1 MGSHLTSACAVL
13 LVVLGLGAC
22 APGQGQAIPV
32 ERPPTQVFEA
42 AKPAV
47 AIVEAAL
54 GVTWS
59 VPQPDIDQSK
69 QTQLQNRLLAMIRSG
84 ALAPNQ
90 EALRRASVQL
100 ITDDPGGWFSL
111 TGQRYKHTDTVYVM
125 GSGFFVSQD
134 GYLLTNAHVLT
145 ASPDE
150 VRRLLVS
157 GVTKGTAEQAFVQS
171 VRDEVSKGFETDVS
185 DAQAQKLASWLAEVY
200 ASGLQVASITPSY
213 RIAVG
218 SHSAKEVEAQGMQ
231 AKVVATG
238 QPIPGKD
245 VALLKTEGGPF
256 VTLPLSQEVPKQGA
270 HLDVVGYPCG
280 CTGQE
285 DADPARQVVA
295 TLTQGSVQGELA
307 MSSGWRA
314 TGTDAKME
322 HGNSGGPALDSYGRV
337 VGLATFQDTVEAQGS
352 SRTYNFVLPI
362 EVANEFIRQAHVKAA
377 QGPLGR
383 QYSQAVSDFSAEHYR
398 AALPL
403 FQEVARADARNPYA
417 GEYVVRSR
425 AAIAAGRDR
434 TPPPTPG
441 YLQWLL
447 DYGYL
452 PVFGLWG
459 LVAVGGA
466 TFLALRRRRHLPS
479 PLRGGP
485 WRG

>member
-1 MGSHLTSACAVL
+1 MGSRWISACAVL

-22 APGQGQAIPV
+22 APGQSRPTPV
-32 ERPPTQVFEA
+32 ERPPSQVFEA

-59 VPQPDIDQSK
+59 VPQPDIDQGK
-69 QTQLQNRLLAMIRSG
+69 QTQLQSRLLAMVRSG
-84 ALAPNQ
+84 ALAPTQ
-90 EALRRASVQL
+90 DALRRASVQL

-111 TGQRYKHTDTVYVM
+111 TGQRYQHTDTVYVM

-134 GYLLTNAHVLT
+134 GYLLTNAHVIA
-145 ASPDE
+145 ASQDE

-157 GVTKGTAEQAFVQS
+157 GVTKGTAEQVFVQS
-171 VRDEVSKGFETDVS
+171 VRDEVAKGFETDVS

-213 RIAVG
+213 RVAVG
-218 SHSAKEVEAQGMQ
+218 SHSAKDVENQGMP
-231 AKVVATG
+231 ANVVAAG
-238 QPIPGKD
+238 EAIPGKD
-245 VALLKTEGGPF
+245 VALLKASGGPF
-256 VTLPLSQEVPKQGA
+256 VTLPLSPEVPKQGA

-285 DADPARQVVA
+285 DADPARKVVA

-314 TGTDAKME
+314 TGTDARME

-337 VGLATFQDTVEAQGS
+337 VGLATFQDTVEARGS
-352 SRTYNFVLPI
+352 SQTYNFVLPI
-362 EVANEFIRQAHVKAA
+362 EVANEFIRRAHVTAA

-403 FQEVARADARNPYA
+403 FQEVARADVRNPYA

-441 YLQWLL
+441 YVQWLL

-452 PVFGLWG
+452 AVFGLWG
-459 LVAVGGA
+459 LVALA
-466 TFLALRRRRHLPS
+466 TGTVFAVRRRRRFPPPEGEGS
-479 PLRGGP
+479 
-485 WRG
+485 